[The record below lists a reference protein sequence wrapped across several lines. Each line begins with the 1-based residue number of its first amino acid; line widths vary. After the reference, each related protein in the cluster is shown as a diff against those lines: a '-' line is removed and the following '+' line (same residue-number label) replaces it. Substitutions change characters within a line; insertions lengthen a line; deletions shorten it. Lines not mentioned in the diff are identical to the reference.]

1 MRALLPEP
9 GEEGEHLTLVSLK
22 GDPTFPGLGKQ
33 ESWTTGREAIM
44 TFRGQI

>member
-1 MRALLPEP
+1 MSAQLPEP

-33 ESWTTGREAIM
+33 GELDNWL
-44 TFRGQI
+44 